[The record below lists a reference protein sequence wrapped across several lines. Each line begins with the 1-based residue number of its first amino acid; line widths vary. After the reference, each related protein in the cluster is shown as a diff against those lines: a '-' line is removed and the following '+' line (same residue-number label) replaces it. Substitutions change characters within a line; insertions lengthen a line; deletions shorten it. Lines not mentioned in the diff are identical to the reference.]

1 MLVEAG
7 VMAVRTGSLVTVTL
21 DRPHNHNA
29 MGPGTWA
36 ALAAVGASIGDDV
49 RVVVLEATGPSFS
62 SGLDRRLFN
71 GEASEDDHPF
81 LDLFTASA
89 VEFDQLA
96 ARFQQGFAWLQDP
109 RFISIAAV
117 HGYSIGAGFQ
127 LALAC
132 DIRIAAD
139 DVKFCMREAAL
150 GLVPDLTGTKNLVQ
164 AVGYA
169 RALEWTASAR
179 IIEAEEALATGLVSK
194 VVSLPHLAQTVGA
207 LVDDLS
213 APPHGAV
220 SAAKK
225 LLLSAGEASFE
236 QQRAAERA
244 AQFARFATLAAPR

>member
-1 MLVEAG
+1 
-7 VMAVRTGSLVTVTL
+7 
-21 DRPHNHNA
+21 
-29 MGPGTWA
+29 
-36 ALAAVGASIGDDV
+36 
-49 RVVVLEATGPSFS
+49 
-62 SGLDRRLFN
+62 LFN
-71 GEASEDDHPF
+71 GEASEDDQPF

-194 VVSLPHLAQTVGA
+194 VESLPHLAQTVGA
-207 LVDDLS
+207 LVDELS

-220 SAAKK
+220 SAVKK
-225 LLLSAGEASFE
+225 LLLGAGEASFE